1 MSDPTSEFHRLLSS
15 RAGQAAHYGGGPGI
29 VVISGGRLGV
39 GTTTLAVSLATALAQ
54 EALRIVL
61 IDADLYRAEIAARCN
76 LTSGLGIDSVI
87 GRRRLPSPPAMITT
101 VLASGLVGVSRSS
114 SRSNSTTTPRS
125 SSTGT

>member
-76 LTSGLGIDSVI
+76 LTSGLGIDD
-87 GRRRLPSPPAMITT
+87 
-101 VLASGLVGVSRSS
+101 VLAGRKNIHEVLQRGPAGMQILSGTTSATAR
-114 SRSNSTTTPRS
+114 NSLTERAMQRLF
-125 SSTGT
+125 